1 MAKYI
6 LTNET
11 QIGVVSY
18 TGDKTDAEVLKMM
31 QENEPDAN
39 WATCT
44 KVPRGKHPCPY
55 CGNIAEGTFKD
66 LLCQE
71 CRETFGHS
79 LITEL

>member
-1 MAKYI
+1 MAKYV
-6 LTNET
+6 LTSET
-11 QIGVVSY
+11 QIGIVKY

-39 WATCT
+39 WTTCT
-44 KVPRGKHPCPY
+44 KVPRGKHTCPY

-66 LLCQE
+66 LLCGE